1 MSSSLSIVTV
11 STGSFIYFCDKD
23 QAILPIITFVDSLSL
38 ADGPGAKYIHHSRS
52 QEHSRS
58 LTLIIFPRAKT
69 KLLHWSSVEGL
80 VTTWKLNVHHSRHAV
95 LLQFHV
101 TLLNFL

>member
-1 MSSSLSIVTV
+1 MLSDNNIESVPLSLSIVTV

-38 ADGPGAKYIHHSRS
+38 ADGPGAKYIHHSRF

-69 KLLHWSSVEGL
+69 KLWHWPSAWRFSDYVEI
-80 VTTWKLNVHHSRHAV
+80 KCSP
-95 LLQFHV
+95 F
-101 TLLNFL
+101 